1 MNVTEEI
8 IAQIKVLALSVT
20 EENYNAGVR
29 KGYKLLL
36 RLHDLGAEK
45 ESAYQVLEEYHNS
58 LEDSLSRD
66 YIADIL
72 DYIVGW
78 FSPQNRIWN
87 G

>member
-1 MNVTEEI
+1 MNETEEI
-8 IAQIKVLALSVT
+8 IAQIKMLSLSIT
-20 EENYNAGVR
+20 EENYYAGVQ

-45 ESAYQVLEEYHNS
+45 ESTYQVLEEYHNS
-58 LEDSLSRD
+58 LEDNLSRD

-78 FSPQNRIWN
+78 CSPQNRIWN
-87 G
+87 E